1 MVVPDVAAAPRD
13 VTIRVPEGPSLR
25 GRFWPSAQGRG
36 LVVIAHGLGEHGGAY
51 AHVAERLA
59 RQAGVDVLAFDFRGH
74 GRSPGRRGVVRR
86 YEDLCD
92 DLRAAVA
99 RAGEERPGRPR
110 FVLGHSNG
118 GLVALRAALDGGL
131 DVAGIVLSNPALR
144 VASPVPRWKVGVGRV
159 LRRVAPRV
167 TLDTAID
174 LATLTRDPAMIAAR
188 RDDPL
193 RHSRIS
199 GPLFFGLIEGGAAIH
214 RRAGEITVPILLL
227 LGESDPLI
235 DSAFTADVF
244 DRLGSPDK
252 TRAAFPEAL
261 HEPLNDLDRAAAL
274 DVVAAWLDA
283 RLPPD

>member
-1 MVVPDVAAAPRD
+1 MAPDPTPAPRD
-13 VTIRVPEGPSLR
+13 ATIRVPEGPSLR
-25 GRFWPSAQGRG
+25 GWFWPSPRGRG
-36 LVVIAHGLGEHGGAY
+36 VVVIAHGLGEHGGAY
-51 AHVAERLA
+51 AHVAEGLA
-59 RQAGVDVLAFDFRGH
+59 RLAGVDVLAFDFRGH

-99 RAGEERPGRPR
+99 WAGEERPGRPR

-118 GLVALRAALDGGL
+118 GLVALRSVLGGGL
-131 DVAGIVLSNPALR
+131 DVAGIILSNPALR
-144 VASPVPRWKVGVGRV
+144 VRSVPLWKRGVGRV

-167 TLDTAID
+167 TLDTAVD

-199 GPLFFGLIEGGAAIH
+199 GPLFFGLVEGGATVY
-214 RRAGEITVPILLL
+214 RRAGEIAVPILLV

-235 DSAFTADVF
+235 DPAFTAAVF

-252 TRAAFPEAL
+252 SRATFPEAL

-274 DVVAAWLDA
+274 DAVAAWLDA
-283 RLPPD
+283 RLPAD

>member
-1 MVVPDVAAAPRD
+1 MAPDAPLAPRD
-13 VTIRVPEGPSLR
+13 ATIPVPEGPALR
-25 GRFWPSAQGRG
+25 GRFWPSPRGRA
-36 LVVIAHGLGEHGGAY
+36 VVVVAHGLGEHGGAY

-59 RQAGVDVLAFDFRGH
+59 SSAGVDVLAFDFRGH
-74 GRSPGRRGVVRR
+74 GLSPGRRGVVRR

-92 DLRAAVA
+92 DLRSAVDW
-99 RAGEERPGRPR
+99 AGRERPGRPR

-118 GLVALRAALDGGL
+118 GLVALLAVLDGGL
-131 DVAGIVLSNPALR
+131 DVAGIILSNPALR

-167 TLDTAID
+167 TLDTAVN
-174 LATLTRDPAMIAAR
+174 LETLTRDPAMIAAR

-193 RHSRIS
+193 RHSRIN
-199 GPLFFGLIEGGAAIH
+199 GPLFFGLVEGGATVH
-214 RRAGEITVPILLL
+214 RRAGEITTPILLV

-252 TRAAFPEAL
+252 ARVAFPDAL
-261 HEPLNDLDRAAAL
+261 HEPLNDLDRAA
-274 DVVAAWLDA
+274 VLDA
-283 RLPPD
+283 VTSWLTPRLPLG